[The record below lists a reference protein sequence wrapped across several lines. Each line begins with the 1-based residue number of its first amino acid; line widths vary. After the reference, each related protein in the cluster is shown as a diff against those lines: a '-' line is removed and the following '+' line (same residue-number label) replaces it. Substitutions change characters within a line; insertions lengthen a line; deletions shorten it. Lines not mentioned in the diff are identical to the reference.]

1 MTEHHQYILSKAQ
14 QFCTY
19 QERSLFELKTRLE
32 EWKTQPKVAEK
43 IIIQLIN
50 DDYLNEERFA
60 KSFAVGKFRQKQW
73 GKNKIIY
80 ALKLKKVP
88 DLIIQIGLE
97 EIDDIEYTKSLV
109 DLLKKKSK
117 EIKEK
122 NLHKKNYKLASYAIN
137 KGFRPGLV
145 WDVIN
150 QLV

>member
-14 QFCTY
+14 QFCSY

-43 IIIQLIN
+43 IILQLIN

-60 KSFAVGKFRQKQW
+60 KSFAIGKFRQKQW

-80 ALKLKKVP
+80 ALKLKRVP
-88 DLIIQIGLE
+88 DLIIQIGLG
-97 EIDDIEYTKSLV
+97 EIDDLEYTETLV
-109 DLLKKKSK
+109 NLLKKKSK
-117 EIKEK
+117 DIKETNHYK
-122 NLHKKNYKLASYAIN
+122 RNYKLASYGIN
-137 KGFRPGLV
+137 KGFRSTLV

>member
-19 QERSLFELKTRLE
+19 QERSLFELKTKLE
-32 EWKTQPKVAEK
+32 EWQTQPKVAEK
-43 IIIQLIN
+43 IIIQLIKE
-50 DDYLNEERFA
+50 DFLNEERFA
-60 KSFAVGKFRQKQW
+60 RSFALGKFRQKKW

-88 DLIIQIGLE
+88 DLIIQIGIQ
-97 EIDDIEYTKSLV
+97 EIDDIEYTETLV
-109 DLLKKKSK
+109 DLLKKKSN
-117 EIKEK
+117 EIKET
-122 NLHKKNYKLASYAIN
+122 NFHKRNYKLASYAIN
-137 KGFRPGLV
+137 KGFRSGLV

>member
-14 QFCTY
+14 QYCSY
-19 QERSLFELKTRLE
+19 QERSLFEVKTKLE
-32 EWKTQPKVAEK
+32 EWQTQGKVTEK
-43 IIIQLIN
+43 IIVQLFR

-60 KSFAVGKFRQKQW
+60 KSFALGKFRQKQW

-88 DLIIQIGLE
+88 DLIIQIGLQ
-97 EIDDIEYTKSLV
+97 EIDDIEYTNTLV
-109 DLLKKKSK
+109 NLLKKKSK

-122 NLHKKNYKLASYAIN
+122 NFHKKNYRLAAYATK
-137 KGFRPGLV
+137 KGFRSGLV

-150 QLV
+150 QLI